1 MDVDEETKVSTSN
14 GNPTRTT
21 VPEQRPV
28 PRGDDTSTTTE
39 KADYIQTS
47 LNRNKRGIEGIID
60 ANSSSAIAP
69 RKDSDISG
77 GSRKLTLE
85 EYRAKRAKMAT
96 SSRPADIRSSKH
108 IPPPPLSS
116 KPKPGL
122 FIPKSKRPVADKVS
136 FLIGCWERDQ
146 P

>member
-1 MDVDEETKVSTSN
+1 MEVDEGTTVFTSN
-14 GNPTRTT
+14 EDPRRFT

-28 PRGDDTSTTTE
+28 PRRDRASTTTE
-39 KADYIQTS
+39 KTDYVQTS
-47 LNRNKRGIEGIID
+47 LNRNEHGTEVINNTD
-60 ANSSSAIAP
+60 SSSAIAP
-69 RKDSDISG
+69 RKDSDISS

-96 SSRPADIRSSKH
+96 SSRPAEGRSGKQ
-108 IPPPPLSS
+108 IPPPPSSS
-116 KPKPGL
+116 KPKSGI

-136 FLIGCWERDQ
+136 LLVVLERDQ